1 MKCRWGVTWV
11 LVSLNLF
18 VALPAGSQAPATPS
32 ASAAAARSLLDRGQ
46 NVEALARAE
55 AALTPD
61 SADADLWLC
70 KVDALM
76 ALHRNMEAR
85 QVALA
90 KASLS
95 PGLQYRAG
103 LCAMEFGRVQEALG
117 LWKPLLEDKGWA
129 EPAYR
134 ESVLAL
140 AAMGKEAEA
149 KALLGESLQKVPGSP
164 VSLLKLSLFLDPS
177 LAGGKASAEKL
188 KAADPADAGRYDIL
202 LKVYEAAGGG
212 LYQETLEKKLP
223 AEIAVKERTERRE
236 TTALSWSESNTQVPV
251 STPGAAA
258 EMNVSSG
265 TQNYMPTYTD
275 TSADEGGKT
284 GTISTPPRAVVGA
297 KINGEKEEP
306 MVLDSGA
313 EVAFVS
319 PRVAKKLNLQRLGP
333 AEYGGVGLKAKVPSD
348 WVLLKE
354 VRVGPLTFANVP
366 AIVIHEK
373 AEYWKETG
381 GVLPLWLFR
390 KYGLHYDRRHGKLE
404 LYPSGTSPAQVLGEG
419 AFQVRALWFDGKPYV
434 ETRIQDKPGCYMAL
448 QTATVGTYLE
458 ERRLQDLGVA
468 VKTSRYGT
476 QRERGLFGLFSSGVA
491 DNVTLY
497 LGSTRINLP
506 TVLVADLSPDAGVD
520 CWGIV
525 GRNLLDLFD
534 VYVDY
539 PANVLALKGY
549 EKGK

>member
-1 MKCRWGVTWV
+1 MKRRWGITWV
-11 LVSLNLF
+11 ALSLLLL
-18 VALPAGSQAPATPS
+18 AIPAGSQAPAAPS
-32 ASAAAARSLLDRGQ
+32 YSGAEARALLNRGQ
-46 NVEALARAE
+46 YVEALARAE

-61 SADADLWLC
+61 STDADLWLC
-70 KVDALM
+70 KIEALM
-76 ALHRNMEAR
+76 ALHRNLEAR

-95 PGLQYRAG
+95 PGLRYAAG
-103 LCAMEFGRVQEALG
+103 QCAMEFGRVQEALD
-117 LWKPLLEDKGWA
+117 LWKPLFTEKDWGEA
-129 EPAYR
+129 AYR

-140 AAMGKEAEA
+140 AAVGKEAEA
-149 KALLGESLQKVPGSP
+149 KALLTEALQRVSGSP
-164 VSLLKLSLFLDPS
+164 VSLLHLCLFLDPS
-177 LAGGKASAEKL
+177 AAAGKASAQKL
-188 KAADPADAGRYDIL
+188 KAADPANAARYDVL
-202 LKVYEAAGGG
+202 LKIYETAAGD
-212 LYQETLEKKLP
+212 LYQEALEKKLP
-223 AEIAVKERTERRE
+223 AEIAVKERTEKQE

-251 STPGAAA
+251 STPGPAA
-258 EMNVSSG
+258 ETNFSSG
-265 TQNYMPTYTD
+265 TQNYMPTYSD
-275 TSADEGGKT
+275 TSAAEGGKT
-284 GTISTPPRAVVGA
+284 GTLSAPPRAVIGA
-297 KINGEKEEP
+297 KINGEREEL
-306 MVLDSGA
+306 MVLDSGRRLA
-313 EVAFVS
+313 LVS
-319 PRVAKKLNLQRLGP
+319 PKVAKKLNLQRLGP
-333 AEYGGVGLKAKVPSD
+333 GEYRGIGLQTPVPSE

-366 AIVIHEK
+366 ALVIHEK

-404 LYPSGTSPAQVLGEG
+404 LYPSGTSPAQVLGPG
-419 AFQVRALWFDGKPYV
+419 AFQVKTLWFDGKPYV

-458 ERRLQDLGVA
+458 ERRLQDLGVS

-506 TVLVADLSPDAGVD
+506 TVLVADLSPDSSVD